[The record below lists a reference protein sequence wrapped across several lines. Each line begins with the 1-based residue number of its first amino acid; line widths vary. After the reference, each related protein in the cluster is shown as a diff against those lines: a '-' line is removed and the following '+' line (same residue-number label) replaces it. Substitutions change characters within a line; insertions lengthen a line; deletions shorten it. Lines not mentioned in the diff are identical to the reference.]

1 MPLLVR
7 QQQVQTPTLFIFK
20 PSNRQRGDVHG
31 NVISMNSK
39 HLLLD
44 AVAIFISCICLCACN
59 GKPQILNSKQMTI
72 HGKTFDFTEYKD
84 GYKGVSLDGEDVLY
98 GKYDSLIYVNYSDEF
113 PGLFVAKSPKGTI
126 DIANEQGIRT
136 PDNEYVSAKVQA
148 VYETAS
154 NEGKYSNTL
163 VVLKSQ
169 NGTYNIAEVNDLK
182 PFLKQ
187 EYNNVTIKSNG
198 YEDNNG
204 DYKYLS
210 YLELTD
216 DSGKKAFCSIDGSAT
231 SPFINFES
239 SHINSTSTP
248 YSNNKYDNVHE
259 PYISVSKN
267 SQHGVIELDGT
278 VAVPVSFAKVF
289 PDLNGYKNG
298 PVNFYWIAE
307 APDGT
312 QVLYYKGE
320 ALVPSGTFTGVG
332 VQYDQDRYPWISA
345 SIDLEEGWAEA
356 AYSIEGAMVIPP
368 LKNCGIS
375 HKDGNFKIFS
385 YDDHRR
391 ERYDEGYSWDEL
403 MEMYTE
409 SYSKAKHGKYEYKG
423 FQQASSSEKRSKGSA
438 SSSDVGYES
447 YQEWVNCYECNG
459 TGKCHYCHGDGWD
472 FVTNSRGEI
481 ISSQQ
486 CPVCRGSG
494 TCQACSG
501 NRGHYEM
508 KIRTR

>member
-1 MPLLVR
+1 M
-7 QQQVQTPTLFIFK
+7 
-20 PSNRQRGDVHG
+20 
-31 NVISMNSK
+31 
-39 HLLLD
+39 
-44 AVAIFISCICLCACN
+44 
-59 GKPQILNSKQMTI
+59 
-72 HGKTFDFTEYKD
+72 
-84 GYKGVSLDGEDVLY
+84 
-98 GKYDSLIYVNYSDEF
+98 
-113 PGLFVAKSPKGTI
+113 
-126 DIANEQGIRT
+126 
-136 PDNEYVSAKVQA
+136 
-148 VYETAS
+148 
-154 NEGKYSNTL
+154 
-163 VVLKSQ
+163 
-169 NGTYNIAEVNDLK
+169 
-182 PFLKQ
+182 
-187 EYNNVTIKSNG
+187 
-198 YEDNNG
+198 
-204 DYKYLS
+204 
-210 YLELTD
+210 
-216 DSGKKAFCSIDGSAT
+216 
-231 SPFINFES
+231 
-239 SHINSTSTP
+239 
-248 YSNNKYDNVHE
+248 
-259 PYISVSKN
+259 
-267 SQHGVIELDGT
+267 
-278 VAVPVSFAKVF
+278 
-289 PDLNGYKNG
+289 
-298 PVNFYWIAE
+298 
-307 APDGT
+307 
-312 QVLYYKGE
+312 
-320 ALVPSGTFTGVG
+320 VPSGTFTGVG

-345 SIDLEEGWAEA
+345 SIDLEEGWAKA